1 MDLVKTLNKRTA
13 GTLLVLV
20 GYSKRLMICFIHEI
34 TCCSFWVTLTKI
46 TKTYVLLTKL
56 QLQLKSHKIKID
68 TNFVKIER
76 CFLLKNFGDYKD
88 SDNFVQRIVKNITG
102 WRGLCSLMQ
111 CWTPLYMFTNQK
123 GKPMMTDFCIF
134 IKVIKYRNW
143 YLHRYW
149 YLIKDVIL
157 N

>member
-20 GYSKRLMICFIHEI
+20 GYSKKLMICFIHEI

-56 QLQLKSHKIKID
+56 QLQLKSHKTKID
-68 TNFVKIER
+68 INFVKIER
-76 CFLLKNFGDYKD
+76 CFLLKDFADYKD
-88 SDNFVQRIVKNITG
+88 SDNFVKRIVKNITG
-102 WRGLCSLMQ
+102 WRGLCSFMQ

-123 GKPMMTDFCIF
+123 GKRIETDFCIF
-134 IKVIKYRNW
+134 IKVMKYRNW

-149 YLIKDVIL
+149 Y
-157 N
+157 